1 MATHTDNL
9 PSTKQE
15 SPETCS
21 KTIRLRY
28 KGNTDF
34 NRNTYDLNIDIDVDS
49 DSGGVHLTKG
59 VTYADEMGN
68 CTNRDIEAITRTQWI
83 RKEFWIDQ
91 PEADRAELLADL
103 RQK

>member
-15 SPETCS
+15 SPEACS

-49 DSGGVHLTKG
+49 D
-59 VTYADEMGN
+59 
-68 CTNRDIEAITRTQWI
+68 
-83 RKEFWIDQ
+83 
-91 PEADRAELLADL
+91 
-103 RQK
+103 